1 MASHEFAAFVG
12 IDWGDQK
19 HAVCLRSEGVEV
31 EHELP
36 QRAAEIEAW
45 ARELRTRFG
54 GRPVAVCLEQSRGPL
69 IYALLKYEFLVL
81 FPLNPLQATRYREAL
96 YPSGSKDD
104 PLDARL
110 LCRFVET
117 HHGQLRAW
125 QPDDEATRLLR
136 LLAED
141 RRRFVDQRTA
151 HKNQLR
157 QRLKEFFPL
166 ALELL
171 RGGDLEDEWFL
182 QLLIKFPSHAELRR
196 ASPRTLERML
206 PKHHR
211 LPDEEPLDP
220 RVAQIRAAVPLV
232 TDGAVVKAGRLQVME
247 LARLI
252 LRLNT
257 SIAEYDR
264 ELAAELA
271 RHPEAELFR
280 SFPGAGAALLPR
292 LAAAFGTNRERY
304 ADAQELQ
311 QLSGIAPVQIRS
323 GKSCS
328 VRRRRACPKFLR
340 QTFHEYADHSRKR
353 SLWAK
358 AYYRMLRGRGLRHNA
373 AVRALAFKWLRILF
387 RCWQTRTPYDEHR
400 HLAQLRLKQSPLLQ
414 FLDLPN
420 PAEQT

>member
-1 MASHEFAAFVG
+1 MTSHEFAAFVG

-19 HAVCLRSEGVEV
+19 HAVCLRANGVEV
-31 EHELP
+31 QQELS
-36 QRAAEIEAW
+36 QKAGEIEAW
-45 ARELRTRFG
+45 AMELRTRFG

-81 FPLNPLQATRYREAL
+81 FPLNPVQATRYREAL

-110 LCRFVET
+110 LCLFLES
-117 HHGQLRAW
+117 HHGRLRAW
-125 QPDDEATRLLR
+125 LPDDEATRLLR
-136 LLAED
+136 LLSED
-141 RRRFVDQRTA
+141 RRRFVDQRTV

-171 RGGDLEDEWFL
+171 HGDLEDEWFL

-206 PKHHR
+206 PKHRR

-232 TDGAVVKAGRLQVME
+232 IDEAIIKAGRFQVVR

-252 LRLNT
+252 LQLNT
-257 SIAEYDR
+257 TIAEYEH
-264 ELAAELA
+264 ELSAELA

-304 ADAQELQ
+304 ADAKELQ

-323 GKSCS
+323 GKSCV

-340 QTFHEYADHSRKR
+340 QTFHEYADHSRKK

-358 AYYRMLRGRGLRHNA
+358 AYYQLLRGRGMRHHA
-373 AVRALAFKWLRILF
+373 ALRALAFKWMRILY
-387 RCWQTRTPYDEHR
+387 RCWKTRTPYDEHR
-400 HLAQLRLKQSPLLQ
+400 HLAQLQRKQSPIIPLLEFPQ
-414 FLDLPN
+414 S
-420 PAEQT
+420 AEQA

>member
-1 MASHEFAAFVG
+1 MTSHDFAAFVG

-19 HAVCLRSEGVEV
+19 HAVCLRTDGVEV
-31 EHELP
+31 QRELP
-36 QRAAEIEAW
+36 QRAGEIEAW
-45 ARELRTRFG
+45 AMELRTRFG

-110 LCRFVET
+110 LCLFLET
-117 HHGQLRAW
+117 HHDRLRAW

-166 ALELL
+166 AIDLL
-171 RGGDLEDEWFL
+171 RGDLEDEWFL
-182 QLLIKFPSHAELRR
+182 RLLIKFPSHAELQR
-196 ASPRTLERML
+196 ASPRTLARML
-206 PKHHR
+206 PKHRR
-211 LPDEEPLDP
+211 LPDDEPLDP
-220 RVAQIRAAVPLV
+220 RVAQIRTTIPLV
-232 TDGAVVKAGRLQVME
+232 TEGAVVKGGRLQVVQ

-252 LRLNT
+252 LQLNAT
-257 SIAEYDR
+257 IAEYDG

-304 ADAQELQ
+304 ADAKELQ

-323 GKSCS
+323 GKSCV

-340 QTFHEYADHSRKR
+340 QTFHEYADHSRKK

-358 AYYRMLRGRGLRHNA
+358 AYYQLLRGRGMRHHA
-373 AVRALAFKWLRILF
+373 ALRALAFKWLRILY
-387 RCWQTRTPYDEHR
+387 RCWQTRTPYDEQR
-400 HLAQLRLKQSPLLQ
+400 HLAQLRLKQSPLLPLLEVPQ
-414 FLDLPN
+414 S
-420 PAEQT
+420 AEQP

>member
-19 HAVCLRSEGVEV
+19 HAVCLRANGVEIQC
-31 EHELP
+31 ELP
-36 QRAAEIEAW
+36 QRAAEIDAW
-45 ARELRTRFG
+45 ATELRTRFG

-110 LCRFVET
+110 LCLFLET
-117 HHGQLRAW
+117 HHSQLRAW

-141 RRRFVDQRTA
+141 RRRFVDQRTG
-151 HKNQLR
+151 HKNRLR

-166 ALELL
+166 ALDLL
-171 RGGDLEDEWFL
+171 HGDLEDEWFL

-206 PKHHR
+206 PKR
-211 LPDEEPLDP
+211 RPLPDAEPLDP
-220 RVAQIRAAVPLV
+220 RVAQIRAATPLV
-232 TDGAVVKAGRLQVME
+232 VDGAIVKAGRLQVVQM
-247 LARLI
+247 ARLI
-252 LRLNT
+252 LQLNAT
-257 SIAEYDR
+257 IAEYDR
-264 ELAAELA
+264 ELAVELA

-292 LAAAFGTNRERY
+292 LAAAFGTNREHY
-304 ADAQELQ
+304 SDARELQ

-323 GKSCS
+323 GKSCV

-340 QTFHEYADHSRKR
+340 QTFHEYADHSRKK

-358 AYYRMLRGRGLRHNA
+358 AYYQMLRGRGLRHNA
-373 AVRALAFKWLRILF
+373 ALRALAFKWIRILY
-387 RCWQTRTPYDEHR
+387 RCWKTRTPYDEHR
-400 HLAQLRLKQSPLLQ
+400 HLTQLRLKQSPLLS
-414 FLDLPN
+414 LLKVPI
-420 PAEQT
+420 PAEQA

>member
-19 HAVCLRSEGVEV
+19 HAVCLRTNGVEFQRG
-31 EHELP
+31 LP
-36 QRAAEIEAW
+36 QRADEIEAW
-45 ARELRTRFG
+45 AIELRTRFG
-54 GRPVAVCLEQSRGPL
+54 GRSVAVCLEQSRGPL

-110 LCRFVET
+110 LCLFVET
-117 HHGQLRAW
+117 HHGQLRVW
-125 QPDDEATRLLR
+125 QPEDEVTRSLR
-136 LLAED
+136 LLSED
-141 RRRFVDQRTA
+141 RRRFVDQRTG
-151 HKNQLR
+151 HKNRLR
-157 QRLKEFFPL
+157 QRLKEYFPL

-171 RGGDLEDEWFL
+171 HGDLDDEWFL

-211 LPDEEPLDP
+211 LPDDEPLDP

-232 TDGAVVKAGRLQVME
+232 MDRAIVKAGQRQVVQM
-247 LARLI
+247 ARLI
-252 LRLNT
+252 LQLNAT
-257 SIAEYDR
+257 IAEYNR
-264 ELAAELA
+264 ELAVEFA

-292 LAAAFGTNRERY
+292 LAAAFGTNRDHY
-304 ADAQELQ
+304 ADAKELQ

-323 GKSCS
+323 GKSCV
-328 VRRRRACPKFLR
+328 VRRRNACPKFLR
-340 QTFHEYADHSRKR
+340 QTFHEYADHSRKK

-358 AYYRMLRGRGLRHNA
+358 AYYQMLRGRGLKHNA
-373 AVRALAFKWLRILF
+373 ALRALAFKWIRILY
-387 RCWQTRTPYDEHR
+387 RCWKTHTPYNEHR
-400 HLAQLRLKQSPLLQ
+400 HITQLRLKQSPLFPL
-414 FLDLPN
+414 LDIPKS
-420 PAEQT
+420 PEQP